1 MDSLSKKQVA
11 LVPEGFEDA
20 RILKVGAKPG
30 MKFDIESLE
39 AKAGE
44 KIGIEFINN
53 DPTGLMHN
61 LAVCAPG
68 SRQKVVASA
77 LTIGPKAIEQNFVPD
92 ISEVIASTPQV
103 APGRKYVLYM
113 VVPSASGNYPYV
125 CTYPGH
131 GQLMFGTLKVTN

>member
-1 MDSLSKKQVA
+1 MDSLSKKQIA

-30 MKFDIESLE
+30 MKFDIEKLE
-39 AKAGE
+39 AEAGE
-44 KIGIEFINN
+44 MIGIEFINN

-61 LAVCAPG
+61 LAVCTPG
-68 SRQKVVASA
+68 SRQKVVAAA

-92 ISEVIASTPQV
+92 IPEVIASTPQV
-103 APGRKYVLYM
+103 APGRKYTLYM
-113 VVPSASGNYPYV
+113 KVPSKSGDYTFV

-131 GQLMFGTLKVTN
+131 GQVMFGTLKVK

>member
-1 MDSLSKKQVA
+1 MTAD
-11 LVPEGFEDA
+11 
-20 RILKVGAKPG
+20 
-30 MKFDIESLE
+30 
-39 AKAGE
+39 
-44 KIGIEFINN
+44 
-53 DPTGLMHN
+53 
-61 LAVCAPG
+61 
-68 SRQKVVASA
+68 
-77 LTIGPKAIEQNFVPD
+77 GPKAIEQNFVPD

>member
-1 MDSLSKKQVA
+1 MD
-11 LVPEGFEDA
+11 
-20 RILKVGAKPG
+20 
-30 MKFDIESLE
+30 
-39 AKAGE
+39 GE

-92 ISEVIASTPQV
+92 IPEVIASTPQV

-125 CTYPGH
+125 CTYRMH
-131 GQLMFGTLKVTN
+131 MACVNSICTYITYVHSVCTYRMHIAYVHSVCT